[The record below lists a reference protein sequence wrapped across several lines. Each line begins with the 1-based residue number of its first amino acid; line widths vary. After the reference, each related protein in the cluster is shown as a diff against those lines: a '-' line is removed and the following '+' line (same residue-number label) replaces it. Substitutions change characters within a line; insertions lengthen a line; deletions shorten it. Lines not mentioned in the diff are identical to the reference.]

1 MRNLKIYVEKRVIY
15 YFNVE
20 AAKWIF
26 FLRKGSWTCIST
38 RLPTLLSVLVKIK
51 GMSTNDQGVDTSS
64 VWNLLEV
71 CFSNMWLKSTGNVL
85 F

>member
-1 MRNLKIYVEKRVIY
+1 MD
-15 YFNVE
+15 
-20 AAKWIF
+20 F
-26 FLRKGSWTCIST
+26 FFEERQLDVYINQIKLNCMLI
-38 RLPTLLSVLVKIK
+38 PTLLSVLVTIK